1 MYNIAEYFT
10 RSQLVL
16 LNGTCVAKLGDVLQ
30 VVPYIYIYIT
40 NVEIEIK
47 TSLKFRKARS
57 YDTIRDAILTC
68 AQKLT

>member
-30 VVPYIYIYIT
+30 VVPYIYIT
-40 NVEIEIK
+40 NVDIEIK
-47 TSLKFRKARS
+47 TSQKFRKKHVR
-57 YDTIRDAILTC
+57 TIRYEMLF
-68 AQKLT
+68 

>member
-30 VVPYIYIYIT
+30 VVPYIYIY
-40 NVEIEIK
+40 NK
-47 TSLKFRKARS
+47 
-57 YDTIRDAILTC
+57 C
-68 AQKLT
+68 

>member
-30 VVPYIYIYIT
+30 VVPYIYIT
-40 NVEIEIK
+40 NVDIKIK
-47 TSLKFRKARS
+47 TSLKFRKTRS

-68 AQKLT
+68 PQKLT